1 MTSYITSADFDLADG
16 YQFQYGWRMIPDVKF
31 DGSTTAAPQVTFSL
45 TPRQYPGSSYGTAE
59 TGDVV
64 SANNYT
70 TTRQYTVQ
78 QFTDQLPIRV
88 RGRQMAFKIESNTLG
103 TQWQLGVPR
112 INLKQDGRR

>member
-1 MTSYITSADFDLADG
+1 M
-16 YQFQYGWRMIPDVKF
+16 
-31 DGSTTAAPQVTFSL
+31 SL
-45 TPRQYPGSSYGTAE
+45 TPRQYPGSAYGTPE

-64 SANNYT
+64 SANNYS

-78 QFTDQLPIRV
+78 QFTNQLPIRV